1 MILPKKCKILPKKC
15 IKHIDNTDF
24 WYKILSEIPRKRI
37 NSRRKNMAHEILNI
51 LWKYK
56 LNIGEFVNDFVYNEY
71 FKTWKGGY

>member
-1 MILPKKCKILPKKC
+1 
-15 IKHIDNTDF
+15 
-24 WYKILSEIPRKRI
+24 
-37 NSRRKNMAHEILNI
+37 MAHEILNI